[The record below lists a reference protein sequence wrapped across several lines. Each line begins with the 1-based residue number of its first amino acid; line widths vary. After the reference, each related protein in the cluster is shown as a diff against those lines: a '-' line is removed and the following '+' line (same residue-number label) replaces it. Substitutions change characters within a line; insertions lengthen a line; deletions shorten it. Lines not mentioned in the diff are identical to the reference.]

1 MKEGIDSNIEYD
13 VFSLGNGYLVSNSD
27 ECSDLVEKLIE
38 NGSLWDFLSSL
49 INAYINKE
57 DVKYIM
63 EQVYSVEELGKKQ
76 EDKLKELQQNFH
88 SDLAKVMSEIS
99 TIKSSLASGVTVS
112 SSQETLIPKPK
123 VEAVKTRVKKSK
135 GTPNLKGGFMKSAMK
150 MGSMDRKDT

>member
-1 MKEGIDSNIEYD
+1 MKEGIDTNAECD

-27 ECSDLVEKLIE
+27 ECSDFVEKLIE
-38 NGSLWDFLSSL
+38 NGNLWDFLSTL
-49 INAYINKE
+49 LNAYVNKE

-76 EDKLKELQQNFH
+76 EDKFKELQQNFH

-99 TIKSSLASGVTVS
+99 TIKSSLTSGVTVS
-112 SSQETLIPKPK
+112 PSQEIPIAKPK

-150 MGSMDRKDT
+150 MGSMARKDS